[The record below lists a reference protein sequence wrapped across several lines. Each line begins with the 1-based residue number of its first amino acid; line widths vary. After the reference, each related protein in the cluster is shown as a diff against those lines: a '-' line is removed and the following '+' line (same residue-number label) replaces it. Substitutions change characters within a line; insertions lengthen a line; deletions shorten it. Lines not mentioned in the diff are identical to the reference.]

1 MKEPLSKM
9 NKRLKNSLIS
19 LTLIIAAVFV
29 GIFTTNKPVKSS
41 SSSDRT
47 QVVFWHELGGASE
60 DALEEVVNGFNK
72 SQSKYEVVPKYQ
84 GSYDEA
90 IQKILQTHGTSTSPA
105 VFQAFDIATAQMIH
119 SKYTTPVQNF
129 IDKDPSFDIEKI
141 APAARSFYS
150 NGGKQQA
157 MPFNTSQPVLYYNA
171 SLLKKYKITPPPV
184 SPTYSDITR
193 VAQQLYERSG
203 HKTKG
208 MTVQIYGWLLE
219 QATTNAGTALANNN
233 NGHTGIPTGIDMD
246 NPSTVKFLEWIHKN
260 IKSGDFINYGSGA
273 SAGANQTA
281 GFLAG
286 KVGIFIQS
294 SASIGELTANNKDQ
308 LGITYFPHPDGQKA
322 NGVSIGGAALWIS
335 NDKPKAVQ
343 QGAYEFAKYALSP
356 AVQAQWQKSTGY
368 LALNKDSQKEKI
380 LKDLYAK
387 NPEAKVPGQQL
398 ADAKP
403 NYVNS
408 GILLEGMQVT
418 RQLEEVAMEE
428 SYNGGDI
435 HKALKKATK
444 NVNQNITTSNRAN
457 GYK

>member
-1 MKEPLSKM
+1 MSK
-9 NKRLKNSLIS
+9 KLKNSLIS
-19 LTLIIAAVFV
+19 LTLIIAAVV
-29 GIFTTNKPVKSS
+29 LGIFATNKPVKSS
-41 SSSDRT
+41 SSSDRIPI
-47 QVVFWHELGGASE
+47 VFWHEMGGPSE
-60 DALEEVVNGFNK
+60 DALEAVVNGFNK
-72 SQSKYEVVPKYQ
+72 SQSKYKVIPKYQ

-90 IQKILQTHGTSTSPA
+90 IQKILQTHGTNTSPA
-105 VFQAFDIATAQMIH
+105 IFQSFDIATAQMIH

-129 IDKDPSFDIEKI
+129 IDKDKDFDIEKI

-150 NGGKQQA
+150 NDGKQQA

-171 SLLKKYKITPPPV
+171 SLLKKYHITPPPV

-193 VAQQLYERSG
+193 VAKQLYERSD

-219 QATTNAGTALANNN
+219 QATTNAGQALANND
-233 NGHTGIPTGIDMD
+233 NGHSGIPTEVKLN
-246 NPSTVKFLEWIHKN
+246 NPSTVKFLEWIREN

-273 SAGANQTA
+273 SAGANQIA
-281 GFLAG
+281 GFLSG

-294 SASIGELTANNKDQ
+294 SASMGKLTKNNPNK

-335 NDKPKAVQ
+335 NDKSKAVQ
-343 QGAYEFAKYALSP
+343 QGAYEFSKYALSP

-368 LALNKDSQKEKI
+368 LALNKDAQKEKI

-428 SYNGGDI
+428 AYNGGDI
-435 HKALKKATK
+435 AKALSHADK
-444 NVNQNITTSNRAN
+444 NVNQNIATSNRAN

>member
-1 MKEPLSKM
+1 MSK
-9 NKRLKNSLIS
+9 KLERCLIS
-19 LTLIIAAVFV
+19 LALIVAAIVLGV
-29 GIFTTNKPVKSS
+29 FTTNRPVKSS
-41 SSSDRT
+41 SSSDRIPI
-47 QVVFWHELGGASE
+47 VFWHEMGGPSE

-72 SQSKYEVVPKYQ
+72 SQTKYEVIPKYQ
-84 GSYDEA
+84 GTYDEA
-90 IQKILQTHGTSTSPA
+90 IQKILQTHGTNTSPA
-105 VFQAFDIATAQMIH
+105 IFQSFDIATAQMIH
-119 SKYTTPVQNF
+119 SKFTTPVQDF
-129 IDKDPSFDIEKI
+129 IDKDKDANIDKI

-171 SLLKKYKITPPPV
+171 SLLKKYNITPPPV

-193 VAQQLYERSG
+193 VAKQLYERSD

-208 MTVQIYGWLLE
+208 LTVQIYGWLLE
-219 QATTNAGTALANNN
+219 QATTNSGQTLANNN
-233 NGHTGIPTGIDMD
+233 NGHTGIPTEVKL
-246 NPSTVKFLEWIHKN
+246 NNASTVKFIEWIREN

-281 GFLAG
+281 GFLSG
-286 KVGIFIQS
+286 KVGMFIQS
-294 SASIGELTANNKDQ
+294 SASMGQLTKNNPNK
-308 LGITYFPHPDGQKA
+308 LGITYFPHPDNQKA

-335 NDKPKAVQ
+335 NDKPKSVQ
-343 QGAYEFAKYALSP
+343 QGAYEFSKYALSP
-356 AVQAQWQKSTGY
+356 SVQAQWQKSTGY
-368 LALNKDSQKEKI
+368 LALNKDSQKEKV

-435 HKALKKATK
+435 SKALAHADK
-444 NVNQNITTSNRAN
+444 NINQNITTSNRAN